1 MGRLSTIRDETVF
14 AAAGAQ
20 LASEGAVTLQGLVA
34 ATGISIGSLY
44 HRYGSR
50 EGLLAQAWIDAVS
63 TFQDR
68 FLAALAAGD
77 EEAGLQAALATPRF
91 CREQRDRAIILCC
104 CRQVDFIAP
113 ATPPANLQTV
123 RTINDKVAAAL
134 QAHAGK
140 SGHSLAACRMGMV
153 AFPLGAVRL
162 YLPGQAVPEDVDD
175 YVEAGFRA
183 AMNAD
188 TGARS

>member
-63 TFQDR
+63 AFRDR
-68 FLAALAAGD
+68 FLAALAA
-77 EEAGLQAALATPRF
+77 ENAEAGLQAALATPRF
-91 CREQRDRAIILCC
+91 CREERSRAIILCC

-113 ATPPANLQTV
+113 ATPPASLQLL
-123 RTINDKVAAAL
+123 RSINDKVAAAL
-134 QAHAGK
+134 QAYADRT
-140 SGHSLAACRMGMV
+140 GHSLTACRMGMV

-162 YLPGQAVPEDVDD
+162 YLPSQPVPEEVDR

-183 AMNAD
+183 AMTAD
-188 TGARS
+188 TGART